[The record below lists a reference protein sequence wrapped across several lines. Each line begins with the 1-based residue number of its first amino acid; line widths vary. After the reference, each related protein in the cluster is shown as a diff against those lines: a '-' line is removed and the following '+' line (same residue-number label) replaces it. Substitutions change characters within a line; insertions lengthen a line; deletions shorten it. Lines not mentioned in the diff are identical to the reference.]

1 MKPTKPFWRNLR
13 RIKFKILVTCILDP
27 STSSKKVRQVL
38 KILVAKRTQT
48 ARHCLSLHEMF
59 SELCLRR
66 KNLEIVSQP
75 CYQKDKA
82 CQLKV
87 SRKRKKRM
95 RKFNKRN
102 ETSDF
107 ERFMTAVVRASPKT
121 QNHSR
126 FLLPPQ
132 FRSKLAWRDRS
143 LSYALAESENIPF
156 EWLHSGGRRV
166 SYWYF
171 VHSGISWL
179 LSINLIAFYNSHFA
193 YSFSL
198 AKIKLAQVC
207 TTFRYIENVQPEMDG
222 KRKGL

>member
-1 MKPTKPFWRNLR
+1 
-13 RIKFKILVTCILDP
+13 
-27 STSSKKVRQVL
+27 
-38 KILVAKRTQT
+38 
-48 ARHCLSLHEMF
+48 MF

-82 CQLKV
+82 CQSKV